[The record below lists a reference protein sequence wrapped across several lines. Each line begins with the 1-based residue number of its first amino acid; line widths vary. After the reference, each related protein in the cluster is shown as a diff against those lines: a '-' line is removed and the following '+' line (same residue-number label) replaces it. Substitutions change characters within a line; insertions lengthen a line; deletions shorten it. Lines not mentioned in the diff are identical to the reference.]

1 MSEYNELEKALPGL
15 KYGLDGKVATGAA
28 QAPISFGKPVFASK
42 GEENKVG
49 PLVNDKATIGF
60 SADFVASNVIAGTVT
75 INGGTAVNYS
85 VTYAT
90 SHAATFAALVA
101 ALDAIPGIEVVSS
114 NATTRAIVLSAN
126 GLLLAVTG
134 AVTGGASQATVTVT
148 AGTEMVLRGVA
159 LRTAKNLVNGVARYE
174 KQDPVNVLTEGQIWV
189 ETADKVDAHAQA
201 YLTSGGEWTDEA
213 SGNTATPFTFR
224 SSTSGAG
231 LARLEVVTAVKALA

>member
-1 MSEYNELEKALPGL
+1 MREYNELDKALPGL
-15 KYGLDGKVATGAA
+15 KFGLDGKVATGAA

-75 INGGTAVNYS
+75 VNGTTVNCG
-85 VTYAT
+85 VTYAS
-90 SHAATFAALVA
+90 SHAVTFATFAA
-101 ALDAIPGIEVVSS
+101 ALDAIEGIEVVSS

-174 KQDPVNVLTEGQIWV
+174 AKDPVNVLTEGQIWV
-189 ETADKVDAHAQA
+189 ATADKVDAHAQA
-201 YLTSGGEWTDEA
+201 YLTSGGAWTDEA
-213 SGNTATPFTFR
+213 SGNTATPYTFR
-224 SSTSGAG
+224 SSTAGAG